1 MQLSLGLF
9 SSLRAFFAESFPTRK
24 VLRRGKYV
32 RYVFPVVMS
41 GQFGVQE
48 LERREGEE
56 EGRVMPSREWESPA
70 PLEAGKGPL
79 CRELGSEPLTEATE
93 AQRWLDLFRVL
104 TGPVRPQ

>member
-1 MQLSLGLF
+1 
-9 SSLRAFFAESFPTRK
+9 
-24 VLRRGKYV
+24 
-32 RYVFPVVMS
+32 MS
-41 GQFGVQE
+41 GMCSLWFCQVS
-48 LERREGEE
+48 LEYRNWRRREGEE

-104 TGPVRPQ
+104 TGPVRPP